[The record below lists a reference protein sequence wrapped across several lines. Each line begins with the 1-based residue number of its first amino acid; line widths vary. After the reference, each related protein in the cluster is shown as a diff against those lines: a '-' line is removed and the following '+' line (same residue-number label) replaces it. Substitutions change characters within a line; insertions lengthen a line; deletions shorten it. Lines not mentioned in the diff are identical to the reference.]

1 MTLPAPRPDRGGS
14 PRPTLGRRA
23 TRLVSGLLLLAIG
36 LGGGVTAGL
45 VMPRAVGADPSPPP
59 DVTRTLPEGYEV
71 YQEALDIIRDFYVD
85 PSAATDEALLEGS
98 IRGMVD
104 ALGDTGHTVYLTREE
119 VTAESDALDGTVIG
133 IGVTVDERADGPLI
147 ISVLD
152 GSPADQAGLRAGDRI
167 VAVDGVRTDRA
178 STEDLVRRVRGEAG
192 SPVELR
198 IRSRDGTT
206 RDVSIVRE
214 RIEVP
219 PVSWAFVPGT
229 RIAVIRLVQFSS
241 GAGREV
247 ADAARDALAGEASAI
262 VLDLRGNP
270 GGLLN
275 EAIAVASTFLE
286 DGVVYRSLDR
296 AGDEERVRVRGDAV
310 VPDLPMAVLVDY
322 GSASSSEI
330 VAAALQDAGR
340 ATIVGETTYG
350 TGTVLNIFPLSDGS
364 AIRLGVQQWRTPD
377 GESVFQ
383 DGLVPDVEIGLPED
397 GVALD
402 PSEIGDLTRLGL
414 RESGDTQLR
423 RAVRL
428 LQARRA

>member
-14 PRPTLGRRA
+14 PSPTPGRRA
-23 TRLVSGLLLLAIG
+23 TRLVTGLLLLTIG
-36 LGGGVTAGL
+36 LGGGIAAGL
-45 VMPRAVGADPSPPP
+45 GMPRAVAADPSPPP
-59 DVTRTLPEGYEV
+59 DVSLALPEGYEV
-71 YQEALDIIRDFYVD
+71 YQEALDVIREFYVD

-104 ALGDTGHTVYLTREE
+104 ALGDTGHTVYLTRDELA
-119 VTAESDALDGTVIG
+119 AENDALDGTVIG
-133 IGVTVDERADGPLI
+133 IGVTVDARAEGPLI

-152 GSPADQAGLRAGDRI
+152 GSPADKAGLRAGDRI

-178 STEDLVRRVRGEAG
+178 SSDELVRRVRGEAG
-192 SPVELR
+192 SPVDLR

-206 RDVSIVRE
+206 RDVSIVRA
-214 RIEVP
+214 RIEVAA
-219 PVSWAFVPGT
+219 VSWAFVLGT
-229 RIAVIRLVQFSS
+229 RIAVIRLVHFSS

-247 ADAARDALAGEASAI
+247 ADAARDALAAEASAI

-275 EAIAVASTFLE
+275 EAIAVASTFLA
-286 DGVVYRSLDR
+286 DGVVYRSVNR
-296 AGDEERVRVRGDAV
+296 AGDEERIRVRGDAV

-340 ATIVGETTYG
+340 ATIVGDTTYG

-383 DGLVPDVEIGLPED
+383 DGLVPDVEIGLPVD
-397 GVALD
+397 GVALE
-402 PSEIGDLTRLGL
+402 PSDIEDLTRLGL

>member
-1 MTLPAPRPDRGGS
+1 
-14 PRPTLGRRA
+14 
-23 TRLVSGLLLLAIG
+23 
-36 LGGGVTAGL
+36 
-45 VMPRAVGADPSPPP
+45 VGADPSPPP

>member
-1 MTLPAPRPDRGGS
+1 MTLPAPSPDRGGRHA
-14 PRPTLGRRA
+14 PGNRRA
-23 TRLVSGLLLLAIG
+23 TRMAAGLLLLVIG
-36 LGGGVTAGL
+36 LGGGLTAGL
-45 VMPRAVGADPSPPP
+45 VMPHAVGADPSPPP
-59 DVTRTLPEGYEV
+59 GVTSTLPEGYGV
-71 YQEALDIIRDFYVD
+71 YEEALDVIREFYVD
-85 PSAATDEALLEGS
+85 PSAASDEALLEGS

-104 ALGDTGHTVYLTREE
+104 ALGDTGHTVYLTRDELQ
-119 VTAESDALDGTVIG
+119 AENDALDGTVIG

-152 GSPADQAGLRAGDRI
+152 GSPADTAGLRAGDRI
-167 VAVDGVRTDRA
+167 LAVDGVRTDRA
-178 STEDLVRRVRGEAG
+178 STEDLVRRVRGAAG
-192 SPVELR
+192 TRVELR

-206 RDVSIVRE
+206 RDVGIVRE

-219 PVSWAFVPGT
+219 TVTWAFVPGT
-229 RIAVIRLVQFSS
+229 RTALIRLVQFSS

-247 ADAARDALAGEASAI
+247 ADAARDALAAEASAI

-270 GGLLN
+270 GGLLH
-275 EAIAVASTFLE
+275 EAIAVTSTFLE
-286 DGVVYRSLDR
+286 DGVVYRSIDR
-296 AGDEERVRVRGDAV
+296 AGDEDRVPVRGDAV

-340 ATIVGETTYG
+340 ATVVGETTYG

-383 DGLVPDVEIGLPED
+383 NGLVPDVEIGLPVD
-397 GVALD
+397 GVALE
-402 PSEIGDLTRLGL
+402 PSEVEDLTRVGL
-414 RESGDTQLR
+414 RDSGDTQLR

-428 LQARRA
+428 LQPRG

>member
-1 MTLPAPRPDRGGS
+1 MTLPAPRPDQGG
-14 PRPTLGRRA
+14 PVLFTPGRRA
-23 TRLVSGLLLLAIG
+23 TRLVTGLLLLAIG
-36 LGGGVTAGL
+36 LGGGFTAGL
-45 VMPRAVGADPSPPP
+45 LMPRAVGADPSPPP
-59 DVTRTLPEGYEV
+59 AATSGLPQGYEI
-71 YQEALDIIRDFYVD
+71 YQEALDVIREFYVD

-104 ALGDTGHTVYLTREE
+104 ALGDTGHTVYLTRDE
-119 VTAESDALDGTVIG
+119 VETENDALDGTVIG
-133 IGVTVDERADGPLI
+133 IGVTVDERANGPLI
-147 ISVLD
+147 ISVID
-152 GSPADQAGLRAGDRI
+152 GSPADRAGLRAGDRI

-178 STEDLVRRVRGEAG
+178 STDELVRRVRGAAG
-192 SPVELR
+192 TPVDLR
-198 IRSRDGTT
+198 IRSRDGST

-214 RIEVP
+214 RIDVAA
-219 PVSWAFVPGT
+219 VSWAFVPGT

-241 GAGREV
+241 GTGREV
-247 ADAARDALAGEASAI
+247 ADAARDALASEASAI

-286 DGVVYRSLDR
+286 DGVVYRSVDR
-296 AGDEERVRVRGDAV
+296 AGDEDRVRVRGDAV

-340 ATIVGETTYG
+340 ATVVGETTYG

-383 DGLVPDVEIGLPED
+383 NGLVPDVEVGLPVD
-397 GVALD
+397 GVALE
-402 PSEIGDLTRLGL
+402 PSEIEDLTRAAFSEV
-414 RESGDTQLR
+414 RDTQLR